1 MTLGARDALDL
12 LGEAALALTFAIAVA
27 WAIRAP
33 LRRYCG
39 AGVAYAAWALPPVAL
54 LALALPA
61 PTVVVASATVA
72 TQVALP
78 AAVAT
83 AAMPV
88 VDRAAWWCAL
98 WLCGALAMTAHQW
111 RLQRRFVA
119 SLGDLQNVMPG
130 LWRAQ
135 SRSGLPA
142 LIGLLRPRI
151 VLPADFDTRYD
162 AEERALML
170 AHERAHLRRGDPWAN
185 LAAVALRIVFWFHPL
200 VHLAASRFR
209 DDQELACDQRVIASA
224 PQARRRYGEA
234 MLKTLVAAQPVPLG
248 CHWGLTHPMK
258 ERLMHLQ
265 ASPPRR
271 FARVAGIA
279 IACLATAGTAFAV
292 WSAQTPTHVPARAI
306 AAASSA
312 PTAPASPTAAGGP
325 LDYVADIRAR
335 MDDGESEVFVLGGAY
350 GESIAFSQQTDDG
363 RIDVEARIRDA
374 GQARYDIAATIER
387 DGRVIA
393 SPRLIVA
400 SGKAAVVRVG
410 DEAPGA
416 GFEGVALELVVRPP
430 PPSASIA
437 PSQPAELSRLPE
449 LPQLPDLAELP
460 RVPTSLASASPL
472 ELEAP
477 PAPPSPP
484 DPPAAPAAPPA
495 PPAPPQ
501 PLEPLEAPAPPA
513 PSVTVDETAAAAR
526 QQTRMAKQHAEAAR
540 RQAVAA
546 QQQAQAGRQQAQAS
560 KAHAEAARQQ
570 AVAAQ
575 QQAQAGRQQAQ
586 AAKSQA
592 EAARRQAQAAK
603 QEAEA
608 AASPPDRQAVPGTPA
623 PSPMTKLMQAVSR
636 NNASGKVVL
645 EVLLGK
651 DGRVKDARVVESV
664 PAGFFDQATLEYVR
678 TRTFPPFLK
687 NGEPVEAWGRLP
699 FEFDTD

>member
-1 MTLGARDALDL
+1 MTLAARDALDL

-39 AGVAYAAWALPPVAL
+39 ASVAYAAWALPPVAL

-61 PTVVVASATVA
+61 PTVVVAPATVA
-72 TQVALP
+72 AQVALP

-83 AAMPV
+83 AMPV

-185 LAAVALRIVFWFHPL
+185 LVATALRIAFWFHPL
-200 VHLAASRFR
+200 VHLAAVRFR

-265 ASPPRR
+265 ATPPRR
-271 FARVAGIA
+271 FARAAGIA

-292 WSAQTPTHVPARAI
+292 WSAQTPTHVPSRAV
-306 AAASSA
+306 A
-312 PTAPASPTAAGGP
+312 PTSPASPTAVGDRA

-335 MDDGESEVFVLGGAY
+335 IDDGETETFALGGAY
-350 GESIAFSQQTDDG
+350 GEAIAFSQQTDDG

-374 GQARYDIAATIER
+374 GQARYDIVATIER
-387 DGRVIA
+387 DGRVVA
-393 SPRLIVA
+393 TPRLIVER
-400 SGKAAVVRVG
+400 GTPAAVRVG
-410 DEAPGA
+410 EEKPGA
-416 GFEGVALELVVRPP
+416 GFEGVALDVVVRPVAQNDRIAP
-430 PPSASIA
+430 PPPPVLAPLPPLTRSAAPRAPLAPTSQDLPALPPLPASIA
-437 PSQPAELSRLPE
+437 SMDSI
-449 LPQLPDLAELP
+449 
-460 RVPTSLASASPL
+460 
-472 ELEAP
+472 AP

-484 DPPAAPAAPPA
+484 ARPDVSAPPA
-495 PPAPPQ
+495 PPSP
-501 PLEPLEAPAPPA
+501 PAPPA
-513 PSVTVDETAAAAR
+513 
-526 QQTRMAKQHAEAAR
+526 
-540 RQAVAA
+540 
-546 QQQAQAGRQQAQAS
+546 AS
-560 KAHAEAARQQ
+560 APPPP
-570 AVAAQ
+570 
-575 QQAQAGRQQAQ
+575 
-586 AAKSQA
+586 
-592 EAARRQAQAAK
+592 
-603 QEAEA
+603 
-608 AASPPDRQAVPGTPA
+608 SPPLPPDLPAVSGTSA
-623 PSPMTKLMQAVSR
+623 PVAPVAQSPMTKLAQEVSKK
-636 NNASGKVVL
+636 NSSGRVVL
-645 EVLLGK
+645 EVLLTK
-651 DGRVKDARVVESV
+651 DGWVKEARVAESV
-664 PAGFFDQATLEYVR
+664 PAGFFDQATLEFVR
-678 TRTFPPFLK
+678 TRKFPPILK

-699 FEFDTD
+699 FQYEID

>member
-39 AGVAYAAWALPPVAL
+39 ASVAYAAWALPPVAL

-61 PTVVVASATVA
+61 PTVVVAPATVA
-72 TQVALP
+72 AQVALP

-83 AAMPV
+83 AMPV

-135 SRSGLPA
+135 GRSGLPA

-185 LAAVALRIVFWFHPL
+185 LVATALRIAFWFHPL
-200 VHLAASRFR
+200 VHLAAVRFR

-271 FARVAGIA
+271 FARAAGIA
-279 IACLATAGTAFAV
+279 IACLAIAGTAFAV
-292 WSAQTPTHVPARAI
+292 WSAQTPTHVPTHVPSRAV
-306 AAASSA
+306 AAA
-312 PTAPASPTAAGGP
+312 PTSPASPTAVGGRA

-335 MDDGESEVFVLGGAY
+335 IDDGESDVFVLGGAY
-350 GESIAFSQQTDDG
+350 GEPIAFSQQTDDG

-374 GQARYDIAATIER
+374 GQARYDIVATIER

-393 SPRLIVA
+393 SPRLIVER
-400 SGKAAVVRVG
+400 GKPAAVRVG
-410 DEAPGA
+410 EEKAGA
-416 GFEGVALELVVRPP
+416 GFEGIALDLVVRPP
-430 PPSASIA
+430 PPSAGIA

-449 LPQLPDLAELP
+449 LPQLPKLPDLAELP
-460 RVPTSLASASPL
+460 RMPTTLASASPL

-495 PPAPPQ
+495 PPEAP
-501 PLEPLEAPAPPA
+501 EPPEPPELLEAPRPA
-513 PSVTVDETAAAAR
+513 QPDATVETAAQAR
-526 QQTRMAKQHAEAAR
+526 REAQAAKQ
-540 RQAVAA
+540 
-546 QQQAQAGRQQAQAS
+546 
-560 KAHAEAARQQ
+560 HAEAARQQ
-570 AVAAQ
+570 AVAAKR
-575 QQAQAGRQQAQ
+575 QAQAGREQAQ
-586 AAKSQA
+586 ASKAQA
-592 EAARRQAQAAK
+592 ETARRQGQAAK
-603 QEAEA
+603 EEAEA
-608 AASPPDRQAVPGTPA
+608 AASKRGSGSMKSGAVLPLRMLRSLSAQST
-623 PSPMTKLMQAVSR
+623 
-636 NNASGKVVL
+636 
-645 EVLLGK
+645 
-651 DGRVKDARVVESV
+651 DAC
-664 PAGFFDQATLEYVR
+664 
-678 TRTFPPFLK
+678 
-687 NGEPVEAWGRLP
+687 
-699 FEFDTD
+699 